1 MSIVSKAIFSL
12 LLLQIAL
19 IQAVLLE
26 LNLSPVLS
34 DRHQE
39 NFRPEAYFRLTGA
52 LKLLVDPTVIDLVAQ
67 TSPIKEKSSL
77 YVPSDNL

>member
-52 LKLLVDPTVIDLVAQ
+52 LKLLVDPTVIRSCGTDKPNQ
-67 TSPIKEKSSL
+67 RKK
-77 YVPSDNL
+77 